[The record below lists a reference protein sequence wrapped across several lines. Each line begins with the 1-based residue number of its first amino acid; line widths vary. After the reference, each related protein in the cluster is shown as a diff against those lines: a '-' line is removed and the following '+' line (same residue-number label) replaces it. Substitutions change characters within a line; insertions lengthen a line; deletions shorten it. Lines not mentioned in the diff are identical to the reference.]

1 MPFAPTWL
9 CLVPFLCI
17 SQVTLNLGL
26 GSSIHAA
33 PHRSMD
39 QACLQ
44 ITLSLGLRGRAR
56 PQRWATSLLS
66 LAAAHTQAPNTH
78 RKHILKALVAFP
90 PALPALP
97 ADNKIDGAQSPKC
110 SQTPRQEHE
119 ENQLR
124 ENSSLWTEHSSLP
137 TLYEMLSGVELWGD
151 YVTNTH
157 ERGWYLY
164 KKGTQVI
171 Q

>member
-1 MPFAPTWL
+1 M
-9 CLVPFLCI
+9 
-17 SQVTLNLGL
+17 
-26 GSSIHAA
+26 
-33 PHRSMD
+33 
-39 QACLQ
+39 
-44 ITLSLGLRGRAR
+44 
-56 PQRWATSLLS
+56 
-66 LAAAHTQAPNTH
+66 
-78 RKHILKALVAFP
+78 AFP
-90 PALPALP
+90 LPALPALP
-97 ADNKIDGAQSPKC
+97 ADNKIDGAQSPKG
-110 SQTPRQEHE
+110 SQTLRQEHK

-164 KKGTQVI
+164 KIGTQGI